1 MRTFLVFSGSL
12 RKDSFNTALA
22 HAFIDRAPDDATFV
36 LGDIRLPLYDQ
47 DLEASFPE
55 KASRLKADI
64 RNAAGIILL
73 TPEHNRSTTAALK
86 NFIDWTSRPYGDN
99 AWAGKPVFIAG
110 ASVGNI
116 STALAQYDL
125 KKMLLYLDARVLGQP
140 EFYVGFAQDK
150 VQDGV
155 FVDED
160 TLAHVDKAL
169 NAFITFAS

>member
-12 RKDSFNTALA
+12 RKDSYNTALA
-22 HAFIDRAPDDATFV
+22 RAFVDRAPEDTTLV
-36 LGDIRLPLYDQ
+36 LGDIQFPLYNQ
-47 DLEASFPE
+47 DLEVSFPE
-55 KASRLKADI
+55 EVSRVKADI
-64 RNAAGIILL
+64 RNADGVILV

-99 AWAGKPVFIAG
+99 AWVGKPVFIAG

-116 STALAQYDL
+116 STALAQYEL
-125 KKMLLYLDARVLGQP
+125 KKILLYLDARVLGQP

-150 VQDGV
+150 VQDGR

-160 TLAHVDKAL
+160 TLAHIDKAL
-169 NAFITFAS
+169 AAFTTFAS